1 MKKILFVPAVRVLL
15 ATSNQNG
22 DFKNGKEISTA
33 TSTGFEVDIATAT
46 STVFEVDIATAT
58 STVFEVDIATAT
70 STGFEVDIATA
81 TSTGFDVATGDLSDE
96 ANATS
101 EVLHVNNAT
110 FNASQAKSGFIF
122 LLQTDKSTWRK

>member
-33 TSTGFEVDIATAT
+33 TSTG
-46 STVFEVDIATAT
+46 FEVDIATAT